1 MKWPFVSRRAHEA
14 VLVDRE
20 RIRSERDQFVKDRDA
35 QRLAA
40 ETAAALF
47 TRTDEELAAVTI
59 VNTCLTEDLTAVR
72 ERLAEVEAASC
83 DTAATHWR
91 AEARR
96 EKKRAD
102 RLQARLDDAV
112 GLTDPRVENGRNWQ
126 QNRQDGGRKQEAT
139 Q

>member
-1 MKWPFVSRRAHEA
+1 MRWPFVSRRAHEA
-14 VLVDRE
+14 VLADRE
-20 RIRSERDQFVKDRDA
+20 RIRSERDQLVKDRDA

-40 ETAAALF
+40 ETASSLF

-91 AEARR
+91 AEAKR

-102 RLQARLDDAV
+102 ALQKAYDDAV
-112 GLTDPRVENGRNWQ
+112 GLKPRRIEDSSRWQ
-126 QNRQDGGRKQEAT
+126 PGYKMPEVDA
-139 Q
+139 